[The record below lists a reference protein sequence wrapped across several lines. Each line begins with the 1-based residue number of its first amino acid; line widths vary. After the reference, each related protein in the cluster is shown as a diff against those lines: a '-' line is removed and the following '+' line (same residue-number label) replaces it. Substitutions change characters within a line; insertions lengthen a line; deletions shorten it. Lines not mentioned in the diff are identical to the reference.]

1 MTKLISAEGI
11 ALISLNVAL
20 FGSFIGI
27 FFFTFGGFV
36 AKLVLKREITLILD
50 SFIRDI
56 KPFVSDEFWED
67 FQEYVRTLP
76 KPDTSGDKSTEDSN
90 RELLKVALIIF
101 AVMLVVAGL
110 IVTGAWWY
118 TRKSCSPLDV
128 GRLLG
133 ESAGMLFF
141 VAVVEFLFYWLLVA
155 NYRVVDANFIKN
167 ILVDNARSFAN
178 RPPI

>member
-76 KPDTSGDKSTEDSN
+76 KPDTSGDRSTEDFF
-90 RELLKVALIIF
+90 RELLN
-101 AVMLVVAGL
+101 
-110 IVTGAWWY
+110 
-118 TRKSCSPLDV
+118 V
-128 GRLLG
+128 GVLSY
-133 ESAGMLFF
+133 ECM
-141 VAVVEFLFYWLLVA
+141 
-155 NYRVVDANFIKN
+155 
-167 ILVDNARSFAN
+167 
-178 RPPI
+178 